1 MNNLTKQE
9 WKERAML
16 LGRIMEALSN
26 VTDLPILRETLTYA
40 EEQKGRA
47 IGHAIKARKERTIPQ
62 RSDTATFDPDAEGMG
77 AWD

>member
-1 MNNLTKQE
+1 
-9 WKERAML
+9 ML

-47 IGHAIKARKERTIPQ
+47 IGHAIKARKEKTVAQ
-62 RSDTATFDPDAEGMG
+62 RSDCTSFDPDADTEDLG